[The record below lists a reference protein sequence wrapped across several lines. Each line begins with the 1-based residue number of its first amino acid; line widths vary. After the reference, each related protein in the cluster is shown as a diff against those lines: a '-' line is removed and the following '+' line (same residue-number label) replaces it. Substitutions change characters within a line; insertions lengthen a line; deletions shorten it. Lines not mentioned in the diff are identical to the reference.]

1 MIIKS
6 FNLNDLKKS
15 KSNCFLLYGE
25 NDGHKEEVISNYFLK
40 DFKGEVVRYDENQI
54 LENKNLFL
62 ETCFN
67 ESLFESSKIILVSR
81 VTSKMYEI
89 IKELTNKK
97 IYNKKIIFISQLLEK
112 RSKIRQLFE
121 TEEELVCVAFY
132 QDNNLSLYKIA
143 YNFFK
148 TNNISISS
156 ENINLILEKCS
167 GDRKNLQN
175 EMNKILNF
183 SFKKNKITKE
193 EILKLVSSQEGENYF
208 ELIDLCLAMNHFK
221 VINIIN
227 NNSFNKNDAII
238 LIRSFLS
245 RLKRLVELKKI
256 QNKKG
261 NIKET
266 IDFFKPSIFW
276 KDKEIVQK
284 QMEFWTLE
292 RIYILIEE
300 LNTLELKFKRNY
312 ELSNNLIFDL
322 IINTSKNTNS

>member
-6 FNLNDLKKS
+6 FNLNDIKKS

-25 NDGHKEEVISNYFLK
+25 NDGHKEEAISNYFLK
-40 DFKGEVVRYDENQI
+40 DFKGEVLRYDENQI

-67 ESLFESSKIILVSR
+67 ESLFESSKIILISR

-245 RLKRLVELKKI
+245 RLKRLVDLKKI

>member
-6 FNLNDLKKS
+6 FNLNDIKKS

-25 NDGHKEEVISNYFLK
+25 NDGHKEEAISNYFLK
-40 DFKGEVVRYDENQI
+40 DFNGEVVRYDENQI

-132 QDNNLSLYKIA
+132 QDNISSLYKIA

-183 SFKKNKITKE
+183 SFKKNKITKD

-322 IINTSKNTNS
+322 IINTSKNANS